1 MELILKSVLQKS
13 SKAKFGKVS
22 VSVFAMS
29 LCSGMHAMWGEGYK
43 KVVRIL
49 LPDFKVFKQEYS
61 AKIQKSNACVFR
73 DARNVGRRQQKGC
86 PNSFVGFLE

>member
-1 MELILKSVLQKS
+1 MELVLRSILQKS
-13 SKAKFGKVS
+13 SKAMFGKVS

-29 LCSGMHAMWGEGYK
+29 LCSGMHAMWGGGYK

-49 LPDFKVFKQEYS
+49 LLDFKVFKQEYS
-61 AKIQKSNACVFR
+61 AKIQKSKACDCVFR

-86 PNSFVGFLE
+86 PNSFARF